1 MRETR
6 GAAADEVRSGRRLR
20 HSVIEATEL
29 ALRHHLFSVTDDAI
43 LTVVQEAVRPFD
55 ITETNDKLIKSMTS
69 DDCTLAPPPTT

>member
-1 MRETR
+1 MP
-6 GAAADEVRSGRRLR
+6 
-20 HSVIEATEL
+20 
-29 ALRHHLFSVTDDAI
+29 I